1 MNESENAPKRRE
13 TIAWFVVLIA
23 MLLGM
28 FASIELLINHI
39 SLKVTGEMTGSCDFG
54 ESFNCGGVLT
64 SDQSTFLGQPVPVW
78 SLCYFVGL
86 FVITL
91 RAGRQRGK
99 LDPYWQT
106 LVLCLTAGLAYSLY
120 LLQVMIFDIG
130 IYCPYCL
137 LTDFSSALALT
148 AGLVAAWPGLA
159 KFYGTAIK
167 SIPRLA
173 FGPSGM
179 SFAFA
184 FAVVGVAGVLYTN
197 AKLNVDDDITLDSAY
212 ELVEGYPNIRRVTV
226 DGYDS
231 APRLGPEEA
240 PIVIVEFGDF
250 ECPFCA
256 RLSHTLQGVAERYP
270 DQVQVRFMHYP
281 LQTDCNSHI
290 GRNLHA
296 QACGAARA
304 TICADEQ
311 GEFWGMHDR
320 IFELLENDV
329 DLEPTHFGEFA
340 LQLQLDPDEFDFC
353 MSEQESF
360 DTLVANVDA
369 GYDAASAAGSPSG
382 GTPFFFLNGMMVR
395 GAKPSHQIET
405 LILRELQEL
414 ETSNTPSP

>member
-1 MNESENAPKRRE
+1 MNESKNGPKRRE
-13 TIAWFVVLIA
+13 TIAWFVVLMA
-23 MLLGM
+23 LLLGIV
-28 FASIELLINHI
+28 ASIKLLINHI
-39 SLKVTGEMTGSCDFG
+39 LFKVTGELTGSCDYS
-54 ESFNCGGVLT
+54 ETVNCGGAMA

-78 SLCYFVGL
+78 ALCYFVGL
-86 FVITL
+86 FVIAL
-91 RAGRQRGK
+91 RAGRRREK
-99 LDPYWQT
+99 PDPYWQT
-106 LVLCLTAGLAYSLY
+106 LVLCLTAGMAYSLY

-130 IYCPYCL
+130 LYCPYCL
-137 LTDFSSALALT
+137 VTDFSSALALT

-184 FAVVGVAGVLYTN
+184 FAVVGVAGVLYSN
-197 AKLNVDDDITLDSAY
+197 AKLDVVTNITLDSAY

-226 DGYDS
+226 DGYES
-231 APRLGPEEA
+231 APMLGADEA

-256 RLSHTLQGVAERYP
+256 RLSHTLQDVAERYP

-296 QACGAARA
+296 NACDAARA
-304 TICADEQ
+304 TICADDQ
-311 GEFWGMHDR
+311 GEFWGMHDLVFSL
-320 IFELLENDV
+320 IENDIHV
-329 DLEPTHFGEFA
+329 EATDLIEFA
-340 LQLQLDPDEFDFC
+340 RELQLDPDEFEFC
-353 MSEQESF
+353 MAEQDS
-360 DTLVANVDA
+360 LNRVIANVDA

-382 GTPFFFLNGMMVR
+382 GTPFFFLNGMLVR
-395 GAKPSHQIET
+395 GAKPANQIET

-414 ETSNTPSP
+414 ETSNTPIP